1 MTILMICLLVA
12 AMLPY
17 LAKVPVAIAMNK
29 QGGYDN
35 KHPRDQQAQLTGFG
49 ARALAAHQ
57 NAFESLM
64 VFAPAVLLAIAV
76 GANGAFIQQLAIAH
90 VIARILYNILYLLNI
105 STFRSIAWAVGLG
118 CSLAIIW
125 QCIQLST

>member
-35 KHPRDQQAQLTGFG
+35 KHPRAQQALLTGFG

-76 GANGAFIQQLAIAH
+76 GASGTLIQQLAIAH
-90 VIARILYNILYLLNI
+90 IVARVAYNVLYLLNI
-105 STFRSIAWAVGLG
+105 STFRSIAWVIGLA
-118 CSLAIIW
+118 CSLSIIW
-125 QCIQLST
+125 QCIQLTL

>member
-12 AMLPY
+12 VMLPY

-35 KHPRDQQAQLTGFG
+35 KHPREQQAQLTGFG

-57 NAFESLM
+57 NAFESLV

-76 GANGAFIQQLAIAH
+76 GASGAFIQQLAIAH
-90 VIARILYNILYLLNI
+90 VIARILYNVLYLLNI

-125 QCIQLST
+125 QCIQLSA